1 MLEGIPIVLLT
12 TVTGLVTLMSLSF
25 IIVLEFVALAG
36 GATSA
41 GSGMTRPLCCAH
53 EFPIEGNIPTKR
65 IVGNIMA
72 NIG

>member
-1 MLEGIPIVLLT
+1 
-12 TVTGLVTLMSLSF
+12 MSLSI

-53 EFPIEGNIPTKR
+53 EFPIKGNIPTKR
-65 IVGNIMA
+65 IEGNIMA